1 MKLSSRAVLIA
12 TCFFLAV
19 SIANAQ
25 EMIHAVSG
33 TVTTIHPKIQMM
45 DIETDDGSSG
55 SFQWSKSSVAMDF
68 DKSVSAKAIAA
79 DKFTTLHTP
88 VIAYYY
94 GVGQVRTIVALH
106 KLGAGPFIKSI
117 GRVVKLD
124 RHDHMLTIKNNTGG
138 EETYHIDA
146 KTVADTDTGVVTN
159 YKFDFNKGVQVR
171 VVARKANGSETA
183 LLIFPVF

>member
-1 MKLSSRAVLIA
+1 MKLLSRAVLIA
-12 TCFFLAV
+12 TCSFLAV

-79 DKFTTLHTP
+79 DKFTT
-88 VIAYYY
+88 
-94 GVGQVRTIVALH
+94 
-106 KLGAGPFIKSI
+106 
-117 GRVVKLD
+117 
-124 RHDHMLTIKNNTGG
+124 
-138 EETYHIDA
+138 
-146 KTVADTDTGVVTN
+146 
-159 YKFDFNKGVQVR
+159 
-171 VVARKANGSETA
+171 
-183 LLIFPVF
+183 